1 MNTRDPPSGNPL
13 CKQSFRFSLDL
24 CWYLW
29 DGFTSSKKNHHG
41 GDPMYRFT
49 DLAGSWN
56 LREAVHGYE
65 LECSIPG
72 DLITP

>member
-41 GDPMYRFT
+41 GIQCT
-49 DLAGSWN
+49 DLPILPEAGICGRLYTGMSSS
-56 LREAVHGYE
+56 APSPV
-65 LECSIPG
+65 I
-72 DLITP
+72 